1 MGPEA
6 KSFLLDLG
14 QGLRQHTGEPRSTS
28 YLIQRI
34 SMAVQK
40 SNAVAMMGSLP
51 HGKELDK
58 LLQLNIVILHV
69 IVLSIVLYGLSLFI
83 SIFIF
88 FTFFPFIVCMYYFA
102 QLFCILFTLLYSNN
116 NYIQPQ
122 KSCMPN

>member
-6 KSFLLDLG
+6 KSILLDLG
-14 QGLRQHTGEPRSTS
+14 QGLRQHTGELRSTS

-34 SMAVQK
+34 SMAIQEG
-40 SNAVAMMGSLP
+40 NAVAMMGSLP

-69 IVLSIVLYGLSLFI
+69 IVLSIVLYVLSLFI

-88 FTFFPFIVCMYYFA
+88 SLFFPLLCAYNNCIILLSCSVFYLHYYI
-102 QLFCILFTLLYSNN
+102 QI
-116 NYIQPQ
+116 IQPQ
-122 KSCMPN
+122 NHKLK